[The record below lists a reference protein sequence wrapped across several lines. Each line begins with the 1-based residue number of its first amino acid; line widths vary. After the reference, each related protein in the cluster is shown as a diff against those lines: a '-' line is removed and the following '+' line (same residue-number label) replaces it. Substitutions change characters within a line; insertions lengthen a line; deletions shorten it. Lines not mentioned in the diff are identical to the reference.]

1 MQSCRHSPDSPFR
14 DVPAT
19 QPRMNTKELWERE
32 RREQVAR
39 EDLVMFVNACFACSG
54 QREFYSD
61 GQDQRVSIDFLHR
74 YILGN
79 YRRLY
84 ARTLAAGINHFNQA
98 QIILNLLATGREAD
112 REHRAEEGALLAAA
126 LHALPPPRAW
136 RVLETLRARRVN
148 NRRARAV
155 AREYLARRRD
165 LPFDAVKYRSKVHN
179 AARHAHLRLPGEV
192 GGFLFKGWQRRV
204 FQTPLL
210 ESFRQAHHSA
220 EAVYLLPYTVAEGL
234 AAKHK
239 IPRDVFL
246 ERIAPQMTAGERLR
260 LQKTAAR
267 TGDLA
272 LEIDWERLPLT
283 RLALYALSLT
293 DDERRARREVLHPAL
308 HGAARRALAQA
319 PLRLGRV
326 AAVLDGSYSSSG
338 SSEKRRR
345 PLAVALAAHY
355 LLGCASDD
363 YRAFWTP
370 PTPDPLLAR
379 ARGQTDLATPLLDAL
394 EWGADL
400 VVVVSD
406 GCENDPPRG
415 ASELLRVFRTKLDPA
430 RRTSI
435 VHCNPVFDPDDF
447 TLRPLSPLV
456 PTVGLR
462 DAEDLPTMLGFARF
476 AEGTLPLGELEAYL
490 AARVARMIGAG
501 GEAR

>member
-1 MQSCRHSPDSPFR
+1 
-14 DVPAT
+14 
-19 QPRMNTKELWERE
+19 MNTKQHLEKQHLEQA
-32 RREQVAR
+32 RRDQVAR

-79 YRRLY
+79 YRLLY

-98 QIILNLLATGREAD
+98 QIIVNLLATGRDAA
-112 REHRAEEGALLAAA
+112 RALRPEEDALLTAA

-136 RVLETLRARRVN
+136 RVLEALRDRRIN

-155 AREYLARRRD
+155 AQQYVARRRD
-165 LPFDAVKYRSKVHN
+165 LPFDAVKYRSKVHA
-179 AARHAHLRLPGEV
+179 AARHAHLSLPGEV
-192 GGFLFKGWQRRV
+192 GEFLFKGWNRRV

-210 ESFRQAHHSA
+210 ESFRQAHQSA
-220 EAVYLLPYTVAEGL
+220 EAVYCLPYTVAEGL

-239 IPRDVFL
+239 IPRALFL
-246 ERIAPQMTAGERLR
+246 ERIAPLLTVGERLR
-260 LQKTAAR
+260 LQGASVRA
-267 TGDLA
+267 GADAPLV
-272 LEIDWERLPLT
+272 DWGRLPLT

-293 DDERRARREVLHPAL
+293 DDERRMRRDVLHPAL
-308 HGAARRALAQA
+308 EAAARSALARA
-319 PLRLGRV
+319 PLRCGRV

-355 LLGCASDD
+355 LLQAAAAE

-370 PTPDPLLAR
+370 PAADALLAR
-379 ARGQTDLATPLLDAL
+379 AHGQTDLATPLLDAL

-400 VVVVSD
+400 IVIVSD

-415 ASELLRVFRTKLDPA
+415 TSELLRVFRSKLDPD

-447 TLRPLSPLV
+447 SLRPLSPLV

-476 AEGTLPLGELEAYL
+476 AEGTLPLSELEAYL
-490 AARVARMIGAG
+490 ASRAAQMIGATPNID
-501 GEAR
+501 GEEG

>member
-1 MQSCRHSPDSPFR
+1 
-14 DVPAT
+14 
-19 QPRMNTKELWERE
+19 MNAKEVLERE
-32 RREQVAR
+32 RKEQVAR
-39 EDLVMFVNACFACSG
+39 EDLVMFVNACFACTG

-61 GQDQRVSIDFLHR
+61 GSDQRVSIDFLHR

-79 YRRLY
+79 YRLLY

-98 QIILNLLATGREAD
+98 QIILNLLATGRDAA
-112 REHRAEEGALLAAA
+112 RAHQAEENGLLTAA

-136 RVLETLRARRVN
+136 RVLETLRGRRIN

-155 AREYLARRRD
+155 AREYVARRRD
-165 LPFDAVKYRSKVHN
+165 LAFDAVKYRSKVHG
-179 AARHAHLRLPGEV
+179 AARHAHLCLPGEV
-192 GGFLFKGWQRRV
+192 GGFLFRGWQRKV

-220 EAVYLLPYTVAEGL
+220 EAVYRLPYTVAEGL

-246 ERIAPQMTAGERLR
+246 ERIAPLLTAGERLR

-267 TGDLA
+267 VGDAVLA
-272 LEIDWERLPLT
+272 VDWERLPLT
-283 RLALYALSLT
+283 TLALYALSLT
-293 DDERRARREVLHPAL
+293 DDERRARHDVLCPAL
-308 HGAARRALAQA
+308 EAAARQALLKA

-345 PLAVALAAHY
+345 PLAVAVASHSLLQSAAQE
-355 LLGCASDD
+355 
-363 YRAFWTP
+363 YRAFWTC
-370 PTPDPLLAR
+370 PTADPLMAR
-379 ARGQTDLATPLLDAL
+379 AHGQTDLATPLLDAL
-394 EWGADL
+394 DWGADL
-400 VVVVSD
+400 IVIVSD

-415 ASELLRVFRTKLDPA
+415 ASEVLRVFRLRLDPA

-476 AEGTLPLGELEAYL
+476 AEGTLPLSDLEAYL
-490 AARVARMIGAG
+490 ASRAARMIGTASDS
-501 GEAR
+501 GEEAD